1 MKIKKLGSSL
11 AATTLLVGLS
21 TVAMA
26 DPMTC
31 EDLASDI
38 YNLSAELRCADYGDA
53 HTGYYNKS
61 NALWEKRGQPSCD
74 VHESLAAKLFFD
86 RSITGEPPPVKKGG
100 NANGGA
106 AQDLLNGKLDAA
118 YTKLESF
125 LMDVA
130 GSRDNDEWDATAGDK
145 SEQDFVDA
153 VTAIMGDVYTCY

>member
-26 DPMTC
+26 DPTSC
-31 EDLASDI
+31 GDLAQDL
-38 YNLSAELRCADYGDA
+38 NDLAAELRCAAYGDD
-53 HTGYYNKS
+53 HVGYYN
-61 NALWEKRGQPSCD
+61 NMNPLWEKRGQPSCS

-118 YTKLESF
+118 YTKLDSF
-125 LMDVA
+125 LNDLA
-130 GSRDNDEWDATAGDK
+130 SARDNDEWVSGTDK
-145 SEQDFVDA
+145 PESYFVDA
-153 VTAIMGDVYTCY
+153 VTAMRDEVYTCY